1 MSKHV
6 PPPPPRAPDIEPV
19 ELKDALEERYLAYAL
34 STIMHR
40 ALPDVRDGL
49 KPVHRRLLHVMRL
62 LRLDPSAAFKKSAKI
77 VGDVMGGYHP
87 HGDQSIYDALVRLA
101 QDFSSRYPLVDGQ
114 GNFGNI
120 DGDGA
125 AAYRYTEARMTEV
138 AGLLLDGLDEET
150 VDFRANYDGSVQEPV
165 VLPGAFPNLL
175 ANGATGIAVGMATS
189 IPPHNAAEL
198 CDAALHLIKT
208 PNAGVEKLTQ
218 FVVGPDFPTG
228 GVVIDS
234 RESIIEAYKTG
245 RGAFRVRARWS
256 QEELGRGGWQIIV
269 TEIPYMVQKSKLI
282 ERVAELMSDKK
293 LPLIGD
299 IRDESAEDIRI
310 VIEPKTRNI
319 DATLLME
326 QLFRNTEFESRIPLN
341 MNVLSG
347 GKVPKVMSLRDVLRE
362 WLEHRKEVL
371 VRRTNFRLGEIARR
385 LEILGGYLIAYLNLD
400 EVIRIIREED
410 EPKPALMQRFDLTDT
425 QAEAIL
431 NMRLRALRRLEE
443 MEIRRENDSLIKEQ
457 KGLKGLL
464 KSEDEQ
470 WETISGEIKGIKEKF
485 SKKTALGKRRTDF
498 AEAPDVDADLEEM
511 MTEKEPVTI
520 VCSEKGWI
528 RSMKGH
534 LEDASGLTY
543 KDGDRGKFVVNAMT
557 TDKIMLFSSSG
568 KFFTLEVSRLPGGRG
583 HGEPV
588 RLMADV
594 DAADTVVSL
603 FVHQPGTRRLLAS
616 TEGDGFVVAED
627 ECVANTRKGKQ
638 VLNVKAPVE
647 AQSCVV
653 VPPDADHVAT
663 VGENRKLLIFKLAEV
678 PDMARGKGVRL
689 QKFKDGGLSDVQ
701 CFKLKSGLIWI
712 DSSGREFVSTDLGEW
727 IGERAQA
734 GRLPPKGFPR
744 NNRFRNG

>member
-1 MSKHV
+1 MSKKPV
-6 PPPPPRAPDIEPV
+6 DPPAPPPAVEPV
-19 ELKDALEERYLAYAL
+19 ELKEALEQRYLAYAL

-120 DGDGA
+120 DGDSA
-125 AAYRYTEARMTEV
+125 AAYRYTEARMTDV
-138 AGLLLDGLDEET
+138 AGLILDGIDEET
-150 VDFRANYDGSVQEPV
+150 VDFRPNYDGSVQEPV

-218 FVVGPDFPTG
+218 FVLGPDFPTG
-228 GVVIDS
+228 GIIIDS
-234 RESIIEAYKTG
+234 RESIVDAYKTG
-245 RGAFRVRARWS
+245 RGGFRVRARWTK
-256 QEELGRGGWQIIV
+256 EELPRGGWQVVV
-269 TEIPYMVQKSKLI
+269 TEIPYLVQKSRLI
-282 ERVAELMSDKK
+282 ERVAELMQEKK
-293 LPLIGD
+293 LPLVGD
-299 IRDESAEDIRI
+299 IRDESAEDIRV

-319 DATLLME
+319 DPDVLME
-326 QLFRNTEFESRIPLN
+326 QLFRATEFESRIPLN
-341 MNVLSG
+341 MNVLSQ
-347 GKVPKVMSLRDVLRE
+347 GKVPRVMSLKDILKE

-371 VRRTNFRLGEIARR
+371 VRRTTFRLAEIARR

-410 EPKPALMQRFDLTDT
+410 EPKPALMARFELTDT

-431 NMRLRALRRLEE
+431 NMRLRALRKLEE
-443 MEIRRENDSLIKEQ
+443 MEIRRENDALVKEQ

-464 KSEDEQ
+464 KSDEQ
-470 WETISGEIKGIKEKF
+470 QWDAISLEIKAVKEKF
-485 SKKTALGKRRTDF
+485 SKKTPLGRRRTDF
-498 AEAPDVDADLEEM
+498 AEAPDVEAELEEM
-511 MTEKEPVTI
+511 LVEKEPVTV

-534 LEDASGLTY
+534 LEDTSALQY
-543 KDGDRGKFVVNAMT
+543 KDGDRGKFAVNAMT

-568 KFFTLEVSRLPGGRG
+568 KFFTLEASRLPGGRG

-594 DAADTVVSL
+594 DAADQIVAL
-603 FVHQPGTRRLLAS
+603 FVYQPGAKRIVAS
-616 TEGDGFVVAED
+616 SEGDGFIVAED

-647 AQSCVV
+647 AQVCV
-653 VPPDADHVAT
+653 PLPEGADHIAA
-663 VGENRKLLIFKLAEV
+663 VGENRKMVIFKLSEL
-678 PDMARGKGVRL
+678 PEMARGKGVRL
-689 QKFKDGGLSDVQ
+689 QKFKDGGLSDVSA
-701 CFKLKSGLIWI
+701 FKLKDGLAWI
-712 DSSGREFVSTDLGEW
+712 DSSGRAFAVTDLAEW

-734 GRLPPKGFPR
+734 GRLPPKGFPK
-744 NNRFRNG
+744 NNRFQG

>member
-125 AAYRYTEARMTEV
+125 AAYRYTEARMTDV

-208 PNAGVEKLTQ
+208 LNAGVEKLTQ

-228 GVVIDS
+228 GIVIDS

-256 QEELGRGGWQIIV
+256 QEELGRGGWQIVV

-485 SKKTALGKRRTDF
+485 SKKTALGRRRTDF
-498 AEAPDVDADLEEM
+498 AEAPDVEADLEEM

-568 KFFTLEVSRLPGGRG
+568 KFFTLEASRLPGGRG

-594 DAADTVVSL
+594 DAADTIVSL

-701 CFKLKSGLIWI
+701 CFKLKSGLTWI